1 MKTLTRYDQFV
12 CSIVYPR
19 GAIMAAKKVAGR
31 QITRDKSMKK
41 TSKRTESTKKKS
53 ITKKG
58 EGKYEAGR
66 RG

>member
-1 MKTLTRYDQFV
+1 
-12 CSIVYPR
+12 
-19 GAIMAAKKVAGR
+19 MATNKAAVT
-31 QITRDKSMKK
+31 QVTSDKSMKK

-58 EGKYEAGR
+58 EGQYERGR